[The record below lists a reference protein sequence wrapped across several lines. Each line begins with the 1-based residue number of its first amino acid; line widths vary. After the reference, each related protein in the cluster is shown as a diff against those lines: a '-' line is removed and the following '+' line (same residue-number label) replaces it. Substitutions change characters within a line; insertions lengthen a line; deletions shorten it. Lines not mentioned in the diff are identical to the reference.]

1 MSIASNSYA
10 SVADIEA
17 RVPQYTSSGSF
28 GSGTKPTL
36 TQVESFID
44 DVSSL
49 VNALLAEAG
58 FAIPVSQA
66 DAKRVLDLFVADE
79 VAAMVEGVHR
89 AGRFAPGS
97 EELRGQSRFQVV
109 MQDAAGFIEK
119 HSEGLELLGATRSRS
134 LTYGLDFRSEDASG
148 DTILPFFGRKQFGN
162 EMIDFD
168 PE

>member
-1 MSIASNSYA
+1 MSLAANSYA

-17 RVPQYTSSGSF
+17 RVPQYTSSGTF
-28 GSGTKPTL
+28 GTGTRPTA

-79 VAAMVEGVHR
+79 ASAMVEGVHR
-89 AGRFAPGS
+89 AGRFAPGN
-97 EELRGQSRFQVV
+97 EELRSQSRFTVV
-109 MQDAAGFIEK
+109 MNDAASFIER
-119 HSEGLELLGATRSRS
+119 HAEGLELLGATRSRS
-134 LTYGLDFRSEDASG
+134 LTEGLAYRSEDAAG
-148 DTILPFFGRKQFGN
+148 DTILPWFGRKQFDN